1 MTRALARG
9 DRVLIRNPGPKD
21 QAAFV
26 AAARRSRRL
35 HGPWVQAPDT
45 PEAFDGYLRR
55 SRRSDQA
62 CFLICRIA
70 DGEIAGVANVS
81 AIVRGPFQSGFLGYY
96 AFTPHARKGY
106 LREGLALTVRY
117 AFEELDLHRLEA
129 NVRPENVA
137 SVRLIRSIG
146 FEPRSRSPRYL
157 FLDGDWRDHIG
168 YVRLR
173 EPGPAVF
180 GSSGAVTLRDVT
192 ADDRRGLLDLRVARD
207 QRRFV
212 GEVAGYLA
220 ICLLEMTWQPL
231 AIHADG
237 ALVGFVMWARSPEDG
252 GYWIGGFQIDRR
264 SQRRGYGR
272 SALVALIEALRA
284 KPECR
289 EIMLTCLPG
298 NDAARRLYASLGF
311 TETGEMLEH
320 ELVARLGVGVTPQAG
335 RRA

>member
-9 DRVLIRNPGPKD
+9 ERTFIRQPAAGD
-21 QAAFV
+21 ADAFV

-45 PEAFDGYLRR
+45 PEAFDAYLRR
-55 SRRSDQA
+55 ARRADQA
-62 CFLICRIA
+62 CFLVCRTA
-70 DGEIAGVANVS
+70 DDDIAGVANVS
-81 AIVRGPFQSGFLGYY
+81 AIVRGSFQSAFLGYY

-106 LREGLALTVRY
+106 LREGLELTVRY

-137 SVRLIRSIG
+137 SVQLIRSLG

-173 EPGPAVF
+173 EPGPPVF
-180 GSSGAVTLRDVT
+180 GASGPVTLHDVA
-192 ADDRRGLLDLRVARD
+192 ADDRRALLELRVAPD
-207 QRRFV
+207 QRTFV
-212 GEVAGYLA
+212 GAVAEYLA

-231 AIHADG
+231 AIRADG
-237 ALVGFVMWARSPEDG
+237 ELVGFAMWARSSTDG
-252 GYWIGGFQIDRR
+252 AYWLGGFQIDERY
-264 SQRRGYGR
+264 QRRGLGR
-272 SALVALIEALRA
+272 SALGALIDALRI
-284 KPECR
+284 KPGCR
-289 EIMLTCLPG
+289 EIVLTYLPA
-298 NDAARRLYASLGF
+298 NDVARRLYASFGF
-311 TETGEMLEH
+311 RESGEMLED
-320 ELVARLGVGVTPQAG
+320 EVVARLAVGRAAR